1 VGAASTYKHW
11 VDALVDDIVAYWGED
26 TRTINCSCGLSVS
39 GLQHVGRLRG
49 EVTMTNTVMH
59 QLRARGFRTR
69 HTIVRY
75 TSDPWKGKSTQ
86 LAQFA
91 NPDEAKQY
99 TGHRLVDVPDPAGQ
113 LPDWTA
119 RYWLD
124 FGGVL
129 DSFSRDVQ
137 VLSTHEIYTWP
148 AMRAIV
154 RYAIEHRD
162 RLREV
167 VNRYRSRAPYPAG
180 WIPIDIVCE
189 NCHRI
194 DTATVTAVD
203 LDAYT
208 GDYRCGSCGHQGTT
222 SLLTGKLSWRVEWAA
237 IWKVLD
243 VGFEPFGKDHATPGG
258 SRDSCKEIAE
268 QVFGFK
274 PPFPYAYEWVGLIE
288 GGVDKGDMGSSDFRG
303 FTPRTWVSVAPGE
316 PLRYLFLKN
325 KPMKRI
331 TVGLE
336 YVPTYV
342 GQFEHA
348 ERVYYKLDTPKATP
362 EEIADTRRSYELAL
376 LEAPTAKPPLR
387 VPYLHAAILAQ
398 IVPAD
403 KLDAAGIEKLAE
415 SNLIPRKLSKA
426 EREYVLSVERH
437 AKTWVDHYAPAS
449 YRIRLVDKPP
459 AGLNKAVPPALRVL
473 YKQLLDR
480 LDPKKWT
487 EPAIRDA
494 MKQVTEPLGRD
505 EAMQHEFFRVIY
517 QAFFGVDEGP
527 RISPFFAFTESPLV
541 LDRIRYLAATP
552 R

>member
-1 VGAASTYKHW
+1 MGSASTYKHW
-11 VDALVDDIVAYWGED
+11 VDGLVEDIIAYWGED
-26 TRTINCSCGLSVS
+26 ARTINCSCGLSVS

-75 TSDPWKGKSTQ
+75 TSDPWKGKSMQ

-91 NPDEAKQY
+91 DPEEAKQY
-99 TGHRLVDVPDPAGQ
+99 TGHRLVDVPDPTGQ

-124 FGGVL
+124 FGSVL
-129 DSFSRDVQ
+129 DAFSRDVQ
-137 VLSTHEIYTWP
+137 VVSTHEIYTWP
-148 AMRAIV
+148 AMRAVV
-154 RYAIEHRD
+154 RHAIEHRD

-167 VNRYRSRAPYPAG
+167 VNRYRSRAPYPPE
-180 WIPIDIVCE
+180 WIPIDIVCG

-203 LDAYT
+203 LEAYT
-208 GDYRCGSCGHQGTT
+208 GDYRCDNCGYQGTT
-222 SLLTGKLSWRVEWAA
+222 SLVEGKLSWRVEWAA
-237 IWKVLD
+237 LWKVLD

-303 FTPRTWVSVAPGE
+303 FTPKTWVSVAPGE
-316 PLRYLFLKN
+316 ALRYLFLKN

-348 ERVYYKLDTPKATP
+348 ERVYYKLDTPKASP
-362 EEIADTRRSYELAL
+362 EEIADTRRGYELAL
-376 LEAPTAKPPLR
+376 LEAPAAKPPLR
-387 VPYLHAAILAQ
+387 VPYLHAAVLAQ
-398 IVPAD
+398 VVPSD
-403 KLDAAGIEKLAE
+403 KLDAAAIEKLAQ
-415 SNLIPRKLSKA
+415 SNLIPRRLTKT
-426 EREYVLSVERH
+426 ERDYILTLEHR
-437 AKTWVDHYAPAS
+437 AKTWVDHYAPPS
-449 YRIRLVDKPP
+449 YRIQVIDKPP
-459 AGLNKAVPPALRVL
+459 PGLNKGVPPALRAR
-473 YKQLLDR
+473 YKQLVDR

-487 EPAIRDA
+487 EPAIRDV
-494 MKQVTEPLGRD
+494 MKEVTEPLGRD
-505 EAMQHEFFRVIY
+505 AAMQHEFFRFIY
-517 QAFFGVDEGP
+517 QIFFGVDEGP
-527 RISPFFAFTESPLV
+527 RISPFFAFTDSAVV
-541 LDRIRYLAATP
+541 LDRIRYLATSP
-552 R
+552 